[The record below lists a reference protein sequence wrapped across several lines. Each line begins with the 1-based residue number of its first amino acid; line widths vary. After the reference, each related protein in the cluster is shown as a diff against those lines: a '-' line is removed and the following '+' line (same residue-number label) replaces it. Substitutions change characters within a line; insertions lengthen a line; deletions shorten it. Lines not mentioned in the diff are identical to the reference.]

1 VISGKYGPTVAHT
14 QTWYV
19 DIGRPCTE
27 HFHVDA
33 NINLSRNRSGSCGLP
48 GLPKSGWFTGTNYQ
62 LHELTRD
69 FDIFWTNNMNQCCFL
84 SVGVNTFF
92 YFPGW
97 SQPPFFSWIHQP
109 TPPSL
114 AFQLLLEVTKTAPSE
129 HRCAWVRFLGTE
141 GIWRMEGESRWYPG
155 AVAEVLVITGR
166 TPKIGFWKISDRNW
180 LWQCWGLIWVDLDFG
195 YRKKVNQ
202 HSLWQTL
209 IGS

>member
-1 VISGKYGPTVAHT
+1 MYRTLPCGCQYRAGMAQALVECLDCPNLDGLPAQITNFMSWPVIST
-14 QTWYV
+14 
-19 DIGRPCTE
+19 
-27 HFHVDA
+27 
-33 NINLSRNRSGSCGLP
+33 
-48 GLPKSGWFTGTNYQ
+48 
-62 LHELTRD
+62 
-69 FDIFWTNNMNQCCFL
+69 FWTNNMNQCCFL

-129 HRCAWVRFLGTE
+129 HRCAWARFLGTE